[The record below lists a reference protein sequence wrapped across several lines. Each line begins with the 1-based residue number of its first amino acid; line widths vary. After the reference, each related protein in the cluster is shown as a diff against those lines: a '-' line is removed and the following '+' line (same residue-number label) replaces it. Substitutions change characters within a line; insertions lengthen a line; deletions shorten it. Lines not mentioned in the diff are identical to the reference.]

1 LNSHASFLEIFD
13 GSPMASRIDSVDW
26 DSSAVGGMPGW
37 GPTLAAMVRLVLAS
51 RQPMLLLWGRQLVQI
66 YNDGCAEV
74 LGTGQMGNPA
84 SEQVGPLWQAV
95 LPEARA
101 LLDGVR
107 TGTVAD
113 RPVAVVRGKERA
125 WWKTA
130 CTPVHDGAAIVGVL
144 ATFTD
149 CTDEFQ
155 LCQAMSTELAYT
167 REQAK
172 SAETASNSLRQL
184 YEAILSSTPDL
195 VYVFDLDYRFIYA
208 NDVLLTMWGRTAE
221 EALGKTCLELGYE
234 PWHAEMHA
242 REIDQVRDTK
252 QPIRGEVPFEG
263 AFGRRMYEYIFVPV
277 IGSDGRVQAVAGTT
291 RDVTERKEAEVA
303 LRDENIRKDEFLA
316 MLAHEL
322 RNPLA
327 PIAAASTLLR
337 VRPLDDQRLMHISD
351 VVGRQVRHM
360 TGLVDDLLDVSRV
373 TRGHIALTLEPVD
386 LRTVVAEAA
395 EQVGPLMTARHHLLT
410 INGTQMPMMVNGDHK
425 RLVQVISNL
434 LNNAAKYTP
443 DGGTV
448 AVELLHGASAHV
460 LSVRDSG
467 IGMTQ
472 ELVAHAFDLF
482 VQGQRTADRSQ
493 GGLGIGLALVRKLV
507 ELHSGHITARS
518 DGTGHGSTFTVAL
531 PAA

>member
-1 LNSHASFLEIFD
+1 
-13 GSPMASRIDSVDW
+13 MASRIDHVDW
-26 DSSAVGGMPGW
+26 ERSAVGSVQTW
-37 GPTLAAMVRLVLAS
+37 CPTLTAMVRLVLAS

-66 YNDGCAEV
+66 YNDACAEV
-74 LGTGQMGNPA
+74 LGTGQLGQPA

-95 LPEARA
+95 LPEAKQLLGGERA
-101 LLDGVR
+101 GR
-107 TGTVAD
+107 ASD
-113 RPVAVVRGKERA
+113 RPVAVVRGRERA

-130 CTPVHDGAAIVGVL
+130 CTPVHDGAAMAGVL

-149 CTDEFQ
+149 CTEEFQ
-155 LCQAMSTELAYT
+155 LCQAISTELAYT
-167 REQAK
+167 REQAHR
-172 SAETASNSLRQL
+172 AETSSSSLRQL

-208 NDVLLTMWGRTAE
+208 NDVLLKMWGKSAE
-221 EALGKTCLELGYE
+221 EALGRTCLELGYE

-242 REIDQVRDTK
+242 REIDQVRATV
-252 QPIRGEVPFEG
+252 QPIRGEVPFDG

-277 IGSDGRVQAVAGTT
+277 LGAHGQVQAVAGTT
-291 RDVTERKEAEVA
+291 RDVTERKQAEEA

-337 VRPLDDQRLMHISD
+337 VRPLDDKRLTHISD
-351 VVGRQVRHM
+351 VIGRQVRHM
-360 TGLVDDLLDVSRV
+360 TEMVDDLLDVSRV
-373 TRGHIALTLEPVD
+373 TRGHIALSLEPVD
-386 LRTVVAEAA
+386 LRTIVAEAA
-395 EQVGPLMTARHHLLT
+395 EQVGPLIAARRHTLT
-410 INGTQMPMMVNGDHK
+410 INGTHNAMLVMGDHK
-425 RLVQVISNL
+425 RLVQVVSNL

-460 LSVRDSG
+460 LSVQDSG

-507 ELHSGHITARS
+507 ELHNGHITARS
-518 DGTGHGSTFTVAL
+518 DGTGHGCTFTVAL

>member
-1 LNSHASFLEIFD
+1 
-13 GSPMASRIDSVDW
+13 MAAHFDSVDW
-26 DSSAVGGMPGW
+26 ERSAVGDLRDW
-37 GPTLAAMVRLVLAS
+37 CPTLVAMVRLVLAS
-51 RQPMLLLWGRQLVQI
+51 RQPMLLLWGRELVQI
-66 YNDGCAEV
+66 YNDACADV
-74 LGTGQMGNPA
+74 MGVGQLGQPA

-95 LPEARA
+95 LPEAKT
-101 LLDGVR
+101 LLTGGQPAVNDG
-107 TGTVAD
+107 
-113 RPVAVVRGKERA
+113 RPVVVVRGKERA
-125 WWKTA
+125 WWKPA
-130 CTPVHDGAAIVGVL
+130 CTPVHDGTAIAGVL

-149 CTDEFQ
+149 CTEEFQ
-155 LCQAMSTELAYT
+155 LCQAMSTELAYV
-167 REQAK
+167 REQASRAE
-172 SAETASNSLRQL
+172 SASSSLRQL

-242 REIDQVRDTK
+242 REIDQVRETM
-252 QPIRGEVPFEG
+252 QPIRGEVPFDG

-277 IGSDGRVQAVAGTT
+277 VGSDGKVQAVAGTT
-291 RDVTERKEAEVA
+291 RDVTERKQAEVA
-303 LRDENIRKDEFLA
+303 LRDENLRKDEFLA

-337 VRPLDDQRLMHISD
+337 VRPLDEDRLARISD
-351 VVGRQVRHM
+351 VMGRQVRHL
-360 TGLVDDLLDVSRV
+360 TELVDDLLDVSRV
-373 TRGHIALTLEPVD
+373 TRGHITLTQETVD
-386 LRTVVAEAA
+386 LARVVAEAA
-395 EQVGPLMTARHHLLT
+395 EQAGPLLAARRHALT
-410 INGTQMPMMVNGDHK
+410 VNGTDAPMLVQGDHK
-425 RLVQVISNL
+425 RLVQVASNL

-443 DGGTV
+443 EGGTV
-448 AVELLHGASAHV
+448 TVDLLHGDSAHF

-472 ELVAHAFDLF
+472 ELVEHAFDLF
-482 VQGQRTADRSQ
+482 VQGQRTPDRSQ

-507 ELHSGHITARS
+507 ELHGGHITARS
-518 DGTGHGSTFTVAL
+518 DGPGLGSTFTVAL

>member
-1 LNSHASFLEIFD
+1 MFNSHAPFQEMFD
-13 GSPMASRIDSVDW
+13 GSPMASRIDSIDW
-26 DSSAVGGMPGW
+26 DSSTLGSMRTW
-37 GPTLAAMVRLVLAS
+37 CPTLAAMVRLVLAS
-51 RQPMLLLWGRQLVQI
+51 PQPMLLLWGRELVQI
-66 YNDGCAEV
+66 YNDACADV
-74 LGTGQMGNPA
+74 LGTGQAGQPA
-84 SEQVGPLWQAV
+84 SQQVGPLWQAV

-101 LLDGVR
+101 LLGGG
-107 TGTVAD
+107 TGNAAKRLVTVM
-113 RPVAVVRGKERA
+113 RGKEQA

-130 CTPVHDGAAIVGVL
+130 CTPVHDGGAIGGVL

-149 CTDEFQ
+149 CTEEFQ

-167 REQAK
+167 REQAR

-208 NDVLLTMWGRTAE
+208 NDVLLTMWGRSAE

-242 REIDQVRDTK
+242 REIDQVRATM

-277 IGSDGRVQAVAGTT
+277 VGSNGKVQAVAGTT
-291 RDVTERKEAEVA
+291 RDVTERKQAENA
-303 LRDENIRKDEFLA
+303 LRDENMRKDEFLA

-337 VRPLDDQRLMHISD
+337 VRPVDDKRLMHISD
-351 VVGRQVRHM
+351 VVGRQVRHL

-373 TRGHIALTLEPVD
+373 TRGDITLCLEPVD
-386 LRTVVAEAA
+386 LRTIVAEAA
-395 EQVGPLMTARHHLLT
+395 EQVGPLLTARRHTLT
-410 INGTQMPMMVNGDHK
+410 INGTHTPMPMQGDHK
-425 RLVQVISNL
+425 RLVQVAGNL

-443 DGGTV
+443 DGGTIV
-448 AVELLHGASAHV
+448 VELLHGASAHV
-460 LSVRDSG
+460 LSVQDSG
-467 IGMTQ
+467 IGMSQ

-507 ELHSGHITARS
+507 ELHGGHITARS
-518 DGTGHGSTFTVAL
+518 DGPGHGSTFTVAL